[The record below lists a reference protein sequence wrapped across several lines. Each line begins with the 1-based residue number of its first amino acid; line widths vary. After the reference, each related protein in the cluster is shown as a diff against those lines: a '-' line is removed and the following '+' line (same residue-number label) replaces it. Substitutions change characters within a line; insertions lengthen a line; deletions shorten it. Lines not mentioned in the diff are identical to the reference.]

1 MNTQGRKQFGFVLR
15 YAIPVLLV
23 AATLLLL
30 VPPYPTL
37 AVLPGL
43 AILGLLWFGR
53 RDMVPLLFYGIVLLI
68 PFGAY
73 RGLGGAF
80 SFVRLHWMFAIAL
93 IAFVLIRIVLQK
105 KIPPEVRQG
114 KFWAVVL
121 LFYIVNILAALGS
134 KFPETST
141 KALLLLGAGFLLV
154 ALGMIVVDQ
163 KGFSQT
169 LPRVIVGSIFAGSLL
184 AVLGAAFNINWFV
197 RASTGRALGAAS
209 DPNNMSLMIIFSLPL
224 VVYFLLT
231 ARRAWARAALLLV
244 MVINVMAII
253 ATFSRGGA
261 LVLAIAL
268 LLMLWEFRRQ
278 IAPRNLGLL
287 LGLGGLAVVALL
299 LLAPEAYTQ
308 RIKSIK
314 TADDFAMRRRAS
326 YIVAA
331 RDLVAE
337 RPLLGSGPNT
347 FSARYVE
354 TDLGRSFMREKS
366 TRGRKAHNTYVEVL
380 VGSGVV
386 GLVLYLI
393 ILGVSLKSFSK
404 ARQLF
409 LLTGRTQMAL
419 LTTAYRT
426 SFLTLLVYLL
436 IYSEVNHKYYLLSLA
451 LSQIALRLAQTV
463 PEQEPLDVHE

>member
-1 MNTQGRKQFGFVLR
+1 MNKQGRKQFDFVLR

-23 AATLLLL
+23 AVSLFLLAS
-30 VPPYPTL
+30 PYP
-37 AVLPGL
+37 VLGLMPGL

-53 RDMVPLLFYGIVLLI
+53 RDMVPFLFYGVVLLI

-73 RGLGGAF
+73 RGLGGEF
-80 SFVRLHWMFAIAL
+80 SFVRLHWIFAIAL
-93 IAFVLIRIVLQK
+93 LAFVSIRILLRKQ
-105 KIPPEVRQG
+105 IPPEVRQG

-121 LFYIVNILAALGS
+121 LFYIVNVLATLGS
-134 KFPETST
+134 KFPETSS
-141 KALLLLGAGFLLV
+141 KLLLLLGAGYLLI

-163 KGFSQT
+163 KGFMQT
-169 LPRVIVGSIFAGSLL
+169 LPRVIVGSVFVGSMM
-184 AVLGAAFNINWFV
+184 AVLGSVFNLDLFI
-197 RASTGRALGAAS
+197 RAGTGRAFGAAS

-231 ARRAWARAALLLV
+231 ARRAWARLALLLV
-244 MVINVMAII
+244 IAINVAAII

-261 LVLAIAL
+261 LILAISL
-268 LLMLWEFRRQ
+268 LLMLWTFRHM
-278 IAPRNLGLL
+278 IVPRNLGLL
-287 LGLGGLAVVALL
+287 LGLSGLAVVALL
-299 LLAPEAYTQ
+299 LLTPEAYGQ

-314 TADDFAMRRRAS
+314 AADDFSMRRRAS
-326 YIVAA
+326 YLVVA

-347 FSARYVE
+347 FSARYAE
-354 TDLGRSFMREKS
+354 TDIGRAFMRGKS

-393 ILGVSLKSFSK
+393 ILGVSLKSFSR
-404 ARQLF
+404 ARRLF
-409 LLTGRTQMAL
+409 LVTGRTQMAL

-463 PEQEPLDVHE
+463 PKQEPLDVHE